1 VTNQT
6 GAALEQ
12 NTFISAFTD
21 PISSPRR
28 RRIGNRPGRTSADAY
43 GRRTRHAG
51 INHID
56 RRPPL
61 NHNDSGGTDPARSSQ
76 KCDLAFQHAM
86 QCAIA
91 RGLEHPPQ
99 VGVVKDHRPLT
110 APRLFE
116 PVAHSSG
123 CTSPALECAELVAP
137 KELSP
142 AAPDFRDRAH
152 ALPTIRT
159 SGAGDPPKI

>member
-1 VTNQT
+1 MTNQT
-6 GAALEQ
+6 GAAPEQ
-12 NTFISAFTD
+12 NTFIPAFTD
-21 PISSPRR
+21 PISSPRGR
-28 RRIGNRPGRTSADAY
+28 RRIGERPGRTSADAY
-43 GRRTRHAG
+43 GRRTKRAG

-86 QCAIA
+86 RCAIA

-99 VGVVKDHRPLT
+99 VGVIKDHRPLT

-116 PVAHSSG
+116 AAAHSSG

-137 KELSP
+137 KEWSP
-142 AAPDFRDRAH
+142 AAPDFRHRART
-152 ALPTIRT
+152 LPAMRI
-159 SGAGDPPKI
+159 SAGDPPKI